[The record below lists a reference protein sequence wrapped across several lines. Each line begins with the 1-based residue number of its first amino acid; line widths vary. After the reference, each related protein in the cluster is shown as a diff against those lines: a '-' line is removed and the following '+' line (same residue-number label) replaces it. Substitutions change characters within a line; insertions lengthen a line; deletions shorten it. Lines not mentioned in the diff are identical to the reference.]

1 MRSSTKSSI
10 NLPLNLSTSLST
22 SNDRSASRA
31 SNRSVNVSPQIT
43 SRSSNSTVSTI
54 SKKNKFF
61 ATTPTA
67 STSSPQILPTSSR
80 AGSSHHR
87 LPLSSPPIY
96 HNTYWQSHDSVFAD
110 DKDAWLLFL
119 HHSNESKLPK
129 HVKNNSS
136 LSKVNKNDVNLN
148 YYDDCFEFDWN
159 HVCNTRKIMKKLS
172 LTNRNVKHWSSI
184 DIPSFILYR

>member
-1 MRSSTKSSI
+1 MYLANTTRPD
-10 NLPLNLSTSLST
+10 LSLSVGLL
-22 SNDRSASRA
+22 SRFRSK
-31 SNRSVNVSPQIT
+31 P
-43 SRSSNSTVSTI
+43 
-54 SKKNKFF
+54 
-61 ATTPTA
+61 TTA
-67 STSSPQILPTSSR
+67 HWS
-80 AGSSHHR
+80 AGLR
-87 LPLSSPPIY
+87 VLAYLFYTPDLGLEFCGD
-96 HNTYWQSHDSVFAD
+96 HDIVGYVDSAFAD

-148 YYDDCFEFDWN
+148 YYDDCFEFEWN